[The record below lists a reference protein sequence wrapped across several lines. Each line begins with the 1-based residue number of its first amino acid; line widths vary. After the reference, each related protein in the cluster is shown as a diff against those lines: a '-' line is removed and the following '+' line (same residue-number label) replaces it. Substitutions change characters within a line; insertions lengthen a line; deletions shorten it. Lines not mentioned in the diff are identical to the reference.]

1 MEGVNTRH
9 PWSFVHCCAPEIRDV
24 DQTVRYFHA
33 IESRAARRADANG
46 GAEAEMHPHL
56 AQPPSLP
63 LVAHELFDARARPF
77 STAYRVRTRGAGSRV
92 DPRNGDRRICIS
104 TAIRRSPSA
113 IEAHPAGES
122 DAREAPLR
130 WDRH

>member
-46 GAEAEMHPHL
+46 GAAAGNASAPC
-56 AQPPSLP
+56 AAPSLP

-77 STAYRVRTRGAGSRV
+77 STAYRVRTRGADSRV
-92 DPRNGDRRICIS
+92 DPRNRDRRICIS
-104 TAIRRSPSA
+104 AAMRSSASA
-113 IEAHPAGES
+113 IELRLAGES
-122 DAREAPLR
+122 DARVAPLR
-130 WDRH
+130 